1 MEDNQWD
8 FSAYEIDLSQMSQ
21 DVKRSSETEVAAAD
35 IQLDASVVPQENPT
49 NEEPTIM
56 TKEPDKSD
64 VSTPKEETPAVSAK
78 QPANQQEEDTI
89 SKEEIM
95 EFSDSMSQLS
105 DMVKGWTERLV
116 DIRDNSQKRLP
127 KGIRVSIRRLNDVV
141 NVLQASKTIFSI
153 VASEE
158 DKSIYKNFEECRI
171 PYCCTNTKDN
181 YQRKDRTMV
190 ESFEK
195 IKEAIDT
202 ENPDAR
208 TLAREMKEN
217 VLVIRSQAETLAD
230 AITDFFFSYPVKHE
244 ELAFFSKIAATGD
257 EKAMAEIDQM
267 IMFTGKMV
275 IPVADAPAMIK
286 ALDEKD
292 SNKLTEIFDRMIE
305 NQLKRQTS

>member
-21 DVKRSSETEVAAAD
+21 DAKRSSETEVAAAD

-49 NEEPTIM
+49 AEEPTIM

-95 EFSDSMSQLS
+95 ELADSMSQLS

-153 VASEE
+153 VAEEE

-217 VLVIRSQAETLAD
+217 VLVIRSQAKTLAD

-267 IMFTGKMV
+267 IMFTDKIV

-286 ALDEKD
+286 AMDEKD